1 MEKGGSSGLGLLGFD
16 SFHFL
21 VSDFERSHQFYTK
34 LLDWPLVAR
43 SGKALTERSGQ
54 QSNVYAANEI
64 RVVVSTP
71 MSDRGRAATYLRNHP
86 DGVSSISFRVR
97 NLDRTWDFLAPRG
110 ATFLSD
116 IETFHDARGATYRRF
131 LIATPLG
138 DVAYRFVERRNFEG
152 FAPEFDDLPREEA
165 AGAPANRLGFQ
176 ILDHITSNTQTMT
189 PVVLWYRE
197 VLGFEE
203 YWNIQFHT
211 EDVKKGQRHGSGLK
225 SIVMWD
231 PSSELKFATNEPLK
245 PFFRESQINIFTQE
259 NRGAGVQ
266 HIALRVP
273 EIIPV
278 VDEMRRRGVR
288 FLDAPDSYYDNITRW
303 LSEKHVTR
311 IREPLEDLR
320 RLNILA
326 DGEDEKYLLQIFMRD
341 GQQLWG
347 DPKAGPF
354 FYEVIQ
360 REGDPGFGYGN
371 FRALFESIE
380 KQQKEGE
387 HPTAE
392 TVVPEPVS
400 RPVG

>member
-1 MEKGGSSGLGLLGFD
+1 MGEAPPESLGLLGFD

-21 VSDFERSHQFYTK
+21 VADHDRSHEFYTK

-43 SGKALTERSGQ
+43 AGRDLVERSAQ
-54 QSNVYAANEI
+54 RSNVYAAGDI

-71 MSDRGRAATYLRNHP
+71 LSDRGRAATYLRNHP

-97 NLDRTWDFLAPRG
+97 DVDRTWNFLAPRG

-116 IETFHDARGATYRRF
+116 IETFHDRRGGTYRRF

-138 DVAYRFVERRNFEG
+138 DVAYRFVEKTDYEG
-152 FAPEFDDLPREEA
+152 FAPEFEDLTPDDSA
-165 AGAPANRLGFQ
+165 SAPSNRLGFQ
-176 ILDHITSNTQTMT
+176 ILDHVTSNTQTMT
-189 PVVLWYRE
+189 PMILWYRE
-197 VLGFEE
+197 VLGFQE

-211 EDVKKGQRHGSGLK
+211 EDVKKGQKHGSGLK

-231 PSSELKFATNEPLK
+231 PESELKFATNEPLK
-245 PFFRESQINIFTQE
+245 PFFRESQINIFTEE
-259 NRGAGVQ
+259 NRGPGVQ

-278 VDEMRRRGVR
+278 VDEMRRRGVK
-288 FLDAPDSYYDNITRW
+288 FLEAPDTYYDNITRW

-311 IREPLEDLR
+311 IREPLDDLR

-371 FRALFESIE
+371 FRALFEAIE
-380 KQQKEGE
+380 KHQQSAAKAHEPE
-387 HPTAE
+387 
-392 TVVPEPVS
+392 PEPVS

>member
-1 MEKGGSSGLGLLGFD
+1 MNDAASRGLGLLGFD

-21 VSDFERSHQFYTK
+21 VADLDRSHEFYTK

-43 SGKALTERSGQ
+43 SDKELTERSAQ
-54 QSNVYAANEI
+54 KSNVYGAGEI

-71 MSDRGRAATYLRNHP
+71 LSPRGRADTYLKHHP

-97 NLDRTWDFLAPRG
+97 DIRQTWEFLAGRG

-116 IETFHDARGATYRRF
+116 IETHRNDEGGTYRRF

-138 DVAYRFVERRNFEG
+138 DVSYRFVEKQNYEA
-152 FAPEFDDLPREEA
+152 FAPEFEELP
-165 AGAPANRLGFQ
+165 AGDGPINRLGFR
-176 ILDHITSNTQTMT
+176 ILDHVTSNALTMT

-211 EDVKKGQRHGSGLK
+211 EDVKKGAQHGSGLK

-231 PSSELKFATNEPLK
+231 PESQLKFATNEPLK
-245 PFFRESQINIFTQE
+245 PFFRESQVNIFTEE
-259 NRGAGVQ
+259 NRGPGVQ
-266 HIALRVP
+266 HIALQVP

-278 VDEMRRRGVR
+278 VDEMRHRGVK
-288 FLDAPDSYYDNITRW
+288 FLDAPPTYYDNITRW
-303 LSEKHVTR
+303 LSEKHVSR
-311 IREPLEDLR
+311 IREPLDDLR

-326 DGEDEKYLLQIFMRD
+326 DGENEKYLLQIFMRD
-341 GQQLWG
+341 GHQLWG

-380 KQQKEGE
+380 KYQQEEGGGE
-387 HPTAE
+387 AF
-392 TVVPEPVS
+392 EPVS

>member
-1 MEKGGSSGLGLLGFD
+1 MSEQGSAGLGLLGFD

-21 VSDFERSHQFYTK
+21 VADIERSHQFYTK

-43 SGKALTERSGQ
+43 SGEELTNRSVQ
-54 QSNVYAANEI
+54 RTNVYAAGGI

-71 MSDRGRAATYLRNHP
+71 LSNRGRAATYLRNHP
-86 DGVSSISFRVR
+86 DGISSVSFRVKDIEQTR
-97 NLDRTWDFLAPRG
+97 DFLAPRG
-110 ATFLSD
+110 GTFLSD
-116 IETFHDARGATYRRF
+116 IETYSDQDGGTYRRF

-138 DVAYRFVERRNFEG
+138 DLAYRFVEKRGYSG
-152 FAPEFDDLPREEA
+152 FAPEFENVPKDDSA
-165 AGAPANRLGFQ
+165 QAPDNRLGFQ
-176 ILDHITSNTQTMT
+176 ILDHITSNAQTMT

-197 VLGFEE
+197 VMGFEE

-211 EDVKKGQRHGSGLK
+211 EDVKRGGEHGSGLK

-231 PSSELKFATNEPLK
+231 PASELKFATNEPLK
-245 PFFRESQINIFTQE
+245 PFFRESQINIFTEE
-259 NRGAGVQ
+259 NRGPGVQ

-273 EIIPV
+273 QIIPV
-278 VDEMRRRGVR
+278 IDEMKHRGVK
-288 FLDAPDSYYDNITRW
+288 FLAAPASYYDNITRW
-303 LSEKHVTR
+303 LSDKHVSR
-311 IREPLEDLR
+311 IKEPIDDLR

-326 DGEDEKYLLQIFMRD
+326 DGENEKYLLQIFMRD

-347 DPKAGPF
+347 DAKAGPF

-371 FRALFESIE
+371 FRTLFESIE
-380 KQQKEGE
+380 LQQKETGTR
-387 HPTAE
+387 P
-392 TVVPEPVS
+392 PEADES

>member
-1 MEKGGSSGLGLLGFD
+1 MNERKTSGLGLLGFD

-21 VSDFERSHQFYTK
+21 VSDLDRSHEFYTK

-43 SGKALTERSGQ
+43 AGRELKERSGQ
-54 QSNVYAANEI
+54 ESNVYSAGDI

-71 MSDRGRAATYLRNHP
+71 RVPRGRAATYLRNHP
-86 DGVSSISFRVR
+86 DGISSISFRVK
-97 NLDRTWDFLAPRG
+97 NIEQTWDALAPRG
-110 ATFLSD
+110 ATFLTD
-116 IETFHDARGATYRRF
+116 IETYHDDQGGSYRRF

-138 DVAYRFVERRNFEG
+138 DVAYRFVEKKDYAG
-152 FAPEFDDLPREEA
+152 FAPEFENLPREDA
-165 AGAPANRLGFQ
+165 AAAPSNRLGFE
-176 ILDHITSNTQTMT
+176 ILDHVTSNALSMM
-189 PVVLWYRE
+189 PVVLWYRD

-211 EDVKKGQRHGSGLK
+211 EDVKRGGQHGSGLK

-231 PSSELKFATNEPLK
+231 PESELKFATNEPLK
-245 PFFRESQINIFTQE
+245 PFFRESQVNIFTEE
-259 NRGAGVQ
+259 NRGAGIQ

-278 VDEMRRRGVR
+278 VDEMRHRGVK
-288 FLDAPDSYYDNITRW
+288 FLDAPPTYYDNITRW
-303 LSEKHVTR
+303 LSEKHVSR
-311 IREPLEDLR
+311 IREPLDDLR

-326 DGEDEKYLLQIFMRD
+326 DGENEKYLLQIFMRD
-341 GQQLWG
+341 GHQLWG
-347 DPKAGPF
+347 DAKAGPF

-380 KQQKEGE
+380 KFQTNPPK
-387 HPTAE
+387 AE
-392 TVVPEPVS
+392 PPMES

>member
-1 MEKGGSSGLGLLGFD
+1 MGNAASEGLGLTGFD

-21 VSDFERSHQFYTK
+21 VGDLERSHQFYTR

-43 SGKALTERSGQ
+43 SNDALTERSAQ
-54 QSNVYAANEI
+54 KSHVYAAGNI
-64 RVVVSTP
+64 QVVVSTP
-71 MSDRGRAATYLRNHP
+71 QSARGRAATYLRSHP
-86 DGVSSISFRVR
+86 DGVSSVSFRVR
-97 NLDRTWDFLAPRG
+97 DLEQTWDFLAPRG

-116 IETFHDARGATYRRF
+116 IETFRDSQGGTYRRF

-138 DVAYRFVERRNFEG
+138 DLAYRFVERKDYSG
-152 FAPEFDDLPREEA
+152 FAPEFDAVPRDDSA
-165 AGAPANRLGFQ
+165 KGPANRMGFEF
-176 ILDHITSNTQTMT
+176 LDHVTSNAQTMT
-189 PVVLWYRE
+189 PTILWYRD

-211 EDVKKGQRHGSGLK
+211 EDVKKGDEHGSGLK

-231 PSSELKFATNEPLK
+231 PSSGLKFATNEPLR
-245 PFFRESQINIFTQE
+245 PFFKQSQVNVFVEE
-259 NRGAGVQ
+259 NRGPGVQ

-278 VDEMRRRGVR
+278 VDEMKHRGVQ
-288 FLDAPDSYYDNITRW
+288 FLDAPSSYFDNLTNW
-303 LSEKHVTR
+303 LSEKHVSR
-311 IREPLEDLR
+311 IKEPVDDLR

-326 DGEDEKYLLQIFMRD
+326 DGENEKYLLQIFMRD
-341 GQQLWG
+341 GHQLWG
-347 DPKAGPF
+347 DHQAGPF

-371 FRALFESIE
+371 FRALFEAIE
-380 KQQKEGE
+380 QQQGSGAAPAPGSE
-387 HPTAE
+387 
-392 TVVPEPVS
+392 S

>member
-1 MEKGGSSGLGLLGFD
+1 MSGNGNGLGLLGYD
-16 SFHFL
+16 SFHFM
-21 VSDFERSHQFYTK
+21 VSDLERSRQFYTK
-34 LLDWPLVAR
+34 LLDWPLVGQ
-43 SGKALTERSGQ
+43 SGKELTERSGQ
-54 QSNVYAANEI
+54 MSHVYAANDI
-64 RVVVSTP
+64 HVVVSTP
-71 MSDRGRAATYLRNHP
+71 LAATGRAGHYLRNHP
-86 DGVSSISFRVR
+86 DGISSITFRVR
-97 NLDRTWDFLAPRG
+97 DIVRAWEYLAPRG
-110 ATFLSD
+110 ATFLTD
-116 IETFHDARGATYRRF
+116 IETDRNKEGGTYKRF

-138 DVAYRFVERRNFEG
+138 DVAFRFIERDHYPA
-152 FAPEFDDLPREEA
+152 FAPEFDMLPENDSTA
-165 AGAPANRLGFQ
+165 APRNRMGFQ
-176 ILDHITSNTQTMT
+176 ILDHITSNALTMT
-189 PVVLWYRE
+189 PIVHWYRD

-211 EDVKKGQRHGSGLK
+211 EDVKKGSRHGSGLK

-231 PSSELKFATNEPLK
+231 PESELKFATNEPLK
-245 PFFRESQINIFTQE
+245 PFFRESQINIFTRE

-266 HIALRVP
+266 HIALQVP

-278 VDEMRRRGVR
+278 VDEMQHRGVK
-288 FLDAPDSYYDNITRW
+288 FLDAPGTYYDNITRW
-303 LSEKHVTR
+303 LSEKHVSR
-311 IREPLEDLR
+311 IREPLDDLR

-326 DGEDEKYLLQIFMRD
+326 DGENEKYLLQIFMRD

-380 KQQKEGE
+380 KTQKDGGE
-387 HPTAE
+387 HSAE
-392 TVVPEPVS
+392 IES

>member
-1 MEKGGSSGLGLLGFD
+1 MTDRKTSGLGLLGFD

-21 VSDFERSHQFYTK
+21 VSDLDRSHQFYTK

-43 SGKALTERSGQ
+43 AGRDLKERSGQ
-54 QSNVYAANEI
+54 ESNVYSAGDI

-71 MSDRGRAATYLRNHP
+71 RIPRGRAATYLRNHP
-86 DGVSSISFRVR
+86 DGISSISFRVK
-97 NLDRTWDFLAPRG
+97 NIEQTWDALAPRG
-110 ATFLSD
+110 ATFLTD
-116 IETFHDARGATYRRF
+116 IETCHDDRGGSYRRF

-138 DVAYRFVERRNFEG
+138 DVAYRFVEKKDYPG
-152 FAPEFDDLPREEA
+152 FAPEFEELPREDA
-165 AGAPANRLGFQ
+165 AAAPSNRMGFE
-176 ILDHITSNTQTMT
+176 ILDHVTSNALSMM
-189 PVVLWYRE
+189 PVVLWYRD

-211 EDVKKGQRHGSGLK
+211 EDVKRGGKHGSGLK

-231 PSSELKFATNEPLK
+231 PESELKFATNEPLK
-245 PFFRESQINIFTQE
+245 PFFRESQVNIFTEE
-259 NRGAGVQ
+259 NRGAGIQ

-278 VDEMRRRGVR
+278 VDEMRHRGVK
-288 FLDAPDSYYDNITRW
+288 FLDAPPTYYDNITRW
-303 LSEKHVTR
+303 LSEKHVSR
-311 IREPLEDLR
+311 IREPLDDLR

-326 DGEDEKYLLQIFMRD
+326 DGENEKYLLQIFMRD
-341 GQQLWG
+341 GSQLWG

-380 KQQKEGE
+380 KSQQDLPK
-387 HPTAE
+387 A
-392 TVVPEPVS
+392 VPPMES

>member
-1 MEKGGSSGLGLLGFD
+1 MGMNESAGLGLLGFD

-21 VSDFERSHQFYTK
+21 VSDLERSHAFYTR
-34 LLDWPLVAR
+34 LLDWPLVAQAGR
-43 SGKALTERSGQ
+43 ELTERSAQ
-54 QSNVYAANEI
+54 ASNVYSAGDI

-71 MSDRGRAATYLRNHP
+71 LSDRGRAATYLRNHP
-86 DGVSSISFRVR
+86 DGVSSISFRVK
-97 NLDRTWDFLAPRG
+97 NVDQAWDFLAPRG

-116 IETFHDARGATYRRF
+116 IETYRDRDGGTYRRF

-138 DVAYRFVERRNFEG
+138 DLAYRFVERQG
-152 FAPEFDDLPREEA
+152 YTAFAPEFERVPADDSSQAPR
-165 AGAPANRLGFQ
+165 NRLGFQ
-176 ILDHITSNTQTMT
+176 ILDHVTSNALTMA

-197 VLGFEE
+197 VLGFDE

-211 EDVKKGQRHGSGLK
+211 EDVKKGGEHGSGLK

-245 PFFRESQINIFTQE
+245 PFFRESQVNIFTEE
-259 NRGAGVQ
+259 NRGPGVQ

-278 VDEMRRRGVR
+278 VDEMRHRGVK
-288 FLDAPDSYYDNITRW
+288 FLDAPHTYYANITKW
-303 LSEKHVTR
+303 LSEKHVSR
-311 IREPLEDLR
+311 VKEPIGDLE
-320 RLNILA
+320 RLNILV
-326 DGEDEKYLLQIFMRD
+326 DGEDEKYLLQIFMKD
-341 GQQLWG
+341 GHQLWS

-371 FRALFESIE
+371 FRTLFEAIE
-380 KQQKEGE
+380 QEQ
-387 HPTAE
+387 HSPNDAE
-392 TVVPEPVS
+392 REMET

>member
-1 MEKGGSSGLGLLGFD
+1 MSEHASAGLGLRGFD

-21 VSDFERSHQFYTK
+21 VADIERSHQFYTK

-43 SGKALTERSGQ
+43 AGRDLTERSAQ
-54 QSNVYAANEI
+54 KTNVYAAGDI

-71 MSDRGRAATYLRNHP
+71 LSNRGRAATYLRNHP
-86 DGVSSISFRVR
+86 DGVSSVSFRVK
-97 NLDRTWDFLAPRG
+97 NVDETWDFLAPRG

-116 IETFHDARGATYRRF
+116 IETYRDAAGGSYRRF

-138 DVAYRFVERRNFEG
+138 DLVYRFVEKRDYSG
-152 FAPEFDDLPREEA
+152 FAPEFDDLPA
-165 AGAPANRLGFQ
+165 DDSSKAPSNRMGFQ
-176 ILDHITSNTQTMT
+176 ILDHITSNAQTMA
-189 PVVLWYRE
+189 PVILWYRE
-197 VLGFEE
+197 VMGFEE

-211 EDVKKGQRHGSGLK
+211 EDVKKGGEHGSGLK

-231 PSSELKFATNEPLK
+231 PASELKFATNEPLK
-245 PFFRESQINIFTQE
+245 PFFRESQVNIFTEE
-259 NRGAGVQ
+259 NRGPGVQ

-278 VDEMRRRGVR
+278 IDEMKHRGVK
-288 FLDAPDSYYDNITRW
+288 FLDAPDTYYDNITRW
-303 LSEKHVTR
+303 LSEKHVSR
-311 IREPLEDLR
+311 IKEPLDDLR

-326 DGEDEKYLLQIFMRD
+326 DGENEKYLLQIFMRD

-347 DPKAGPF
+347 DTKAGPF

-371 FRALFESIE
+371 FRTLFESIE
-380 KQQKEGE
+380 IQQKETGKRPSE
-387 HPTAE
+387 ADE
-392 TVVPEPVS
+392 S
-400 RPVG
+400 LPVG

>member
-1 MEKGGSSGLGLLGFD
+1 MSEKKTCGLGLLGFD

-21 VSDFERSHQFYTK
+21 VSDLDRSHQFYTK

-43 SGKALTERSGQ
+43 ATKALTERSGQ
-54 QSNVYAANEI
+54 QTNVYAAGDI

-71 MSDRGRAATYLRNHP
+71 RIAKGRASTYLRNHP
-86 DGVSSISFRVR
+86 DGVSSISFRVK
-97 NLDRTWDFLAPRG
+97 NIEQTWDALAPRG
-110 ATFLSD
+110 ATFLTD
-116 IETFHDARGATYRRF
+116 IETYHDDQGGSYRRF

-138 DVAYRFVERRNFEG
+138 DVSYRFVEKKDYAG
-152 FAPEFDDLPREEA
+152 FAPEFEDLPRDDA
-165 AGAPANRLGFQ
+165 SAAPANRMGFE
-176 ILDHITSNTQTMT
+176 ILDHVTSNALTMM
-189 PVVLWYRE
+189 PVILWYRD

-211 EDVKKGQRHGSGLK
+211 EDVKRGGKHGSGLK

-231 PSSELKFATNEPLK
+231 PESELKFATNEPLK
-245 PFFRESQINIFTQE
+245 PFFRESQVNIFTEE
-259 NRGAGVQ
+259 NRGAGIQ

-273 EIIPV
+273 RIIPV
-278 VDEMRRRGVR
+278 VDEMKHRGVK
-288 FLDAPDSYYDNITRW
+288 FLDAPPTYYDNITRW
-303 LSEKHVTR
+303 LSEKHVSR
-311 IREPLEDLR
+311 IREPLDDLR

-326 DGEDEKYLLQIFMRD
+326 DGENEKYLLQIFMRD

-380 KQQKEGE
+380 KFQHGQEK
-387 HPTAE
+387 
-392 TVVPEPVS
+392 PEAAMES